1 MVATTSDPSEL
12 RHRSVAAAAAA
23 EARAA
28 SNAAEKY
35 SGIISI
41 TNNHGS
47 RLHGGGATIR
57 PRRLIS
63 PENIIILL
71 TGVAIGYLL
80 LPFVMV
86 QYIGFDDVYST
97 ATSKGTAISST
108 ALVRGA
114 GRIAAETPPSTSR
127 TSTASLVAAQIQFLS
142 SQSVSTSTTPQIMET
157 LSLPDSKRKRILV
170 TGGAGFVGSH
180 LVDKL
185 MMEGHE
191 VVVMDNLFTGSRK
204 NIEHWMHHPRFRC
217 VFNLEGDNLLL
228 TSTVPFIALH
238 NIFFEIL
245 IYTALLYTM

>member
-28 SNAAEKY
+28 TNATEQY

-41 TNNHGS
+41 TSNHSS
-47 RLHGGGATIR
+47 RIHGGGGAGATLR

-86 QYIGFDDVYST
+86 QYIGFEDVYST
-97 ATSKGTAISST
+97 ATSKGTPTSST

-157 LSLPDSKRKRILV
+157 VSLPDSKRKRILV

-204 NIEHWMHHPRFRC
+204 NIEHWMHHPRFRF
-217 VFNLEGDNLLL
+217 VLYLEGAKLLL
-228 TSTVPFIALH
+228 TNRVPVCHLT
-238 NIFFEIL
+238 FFF
-245 IYTALLYTM
+245 

>member
-12 RHRSVAAAAAA
+12 RHRGVAAAAAA

-28 SNAAEKY
+28 TNAGVGQS

-41 TNNHGS
+41 PSNHGTSS
-47 RLHGGGATIR
+47 RSIHGGGAGAALR

-63 PENIIILL
+63 AENIIILL

-86 QYIGFDDVYST
+86 QYIGFEDVYST
-97 ATSKGTAISST
+97 GTSKGTATTST

-114 GRIAAETPPSTSR
+114 GRIAVETPPSTTR

-142 SQSVSTSTTPQIMET
+142 SQSVSTSTTPQIMKT
-157 LSLPDSKRKRILV
+157 VSLPDSKRKRILV

-204 NIEHWMHHPRFRC
+204 NIEHWIHHPRFRC
-217 VFNLEGDNLLL
+217 V
-228 TSTVPFIALH
+228 I
-238 NIFFEIL
+238 
-245 IYTALLYTM
+245 

>member
-12 RHRSVAAAAAA
+12 RHRGVAAAAAA

-28 SNAAEKY
+28 TNAGAGQS

-41 TNNHGS
+41 TSNHGTSS
-47 RLHGGGATIR
+47 RIPGGGAGAALR

-86 QYIGFDDVYST
+86 QYIGFEDVYST
-97 ATSKGTAISST
+97 ATSKRTATTST

-114 GRIAAETPPSTSR
+114 GRIAAETPPSTTR
-127 TSTASLVAAQIQFLS
+127 ASTASLVAAQIQFLS

-157 LSLPDSKRKRILV
+157 VSLPDSKRKRILV

-217 VFNLEGDNLLL
+217 V
-228 TSTVPFIALH
+228 V
-238 NIFFEIL
+238 
-245 IYTALLYTM
+245 